1 MVGRLGFLLGWIPG
15 RCYVVL
21 FGFNLTVGCIK
32 EKCFILTGFQSARID
47 GHQATLGLR
56 SLVVKLSRWARDDFT
71 NKKTLKRMLV
81 SEMKVGKLLRLQD
94 VLMAVDA
101 EDA

>member
-1 MVGRLGFLLGWIPG
+1 MCSSSKAGDAQKFGRKFLRAKIN
-15 RCYVVL
+15 V
-21 FGFNLTVGCIK
+21 FFFLTK
-32 EKCFILTGFQSARID
+32 ILRGMSS
-47 GHQATLGLR
+47 GHFSTFSR

-81 SEMKVGKLLRLQD
+81 SEMKVGQLVRLQD